1 MSFSRLI
8 ARLFMV
14 PIGLI
19 LALLA
24 AGIFLGFALLAMDP
38 QFAATG
44 PDPVFE
50 NVFSIFSGVFIAG
63 IFGSIGFYPILI
75 GLVVAEIFSWRSLF
89 VYLAYGLAL
98 SLFAFHAPGEQVD
111 NLAIALDIRAMAA
124 GLVGGFVYWLVAGR
138 GAGIV
143 KRTLSNKP
151 RDL

>member
-1 MSFSRLI
+1 MSLSRII

-24 AGIFLGFALLAMDP
+24 AGVFLGFALLAMDP
-38 QFAATG
+38 NFAGPG

-50 NVFSIFSGVFIAG
+50 NVFSVFTGVFIAG
-63 IFGSIGFYPILI
+63 IFGSIGFYPILL
-75 GLVVAEIFSWRSLF
+75 GLIVAEILSWRSLF
-89 VYLAYGLAL
+89 VYLAYGLIL
-98 SLFAFHAPGEQVD
+98 SLFAFHAPGERVD
-111 NLAIALDIRAMAA
+111 ELAIALDIRAMAA

-143 KRTLSNKP
+143 KRTLTNKP
-151 RDL
+151 RNL